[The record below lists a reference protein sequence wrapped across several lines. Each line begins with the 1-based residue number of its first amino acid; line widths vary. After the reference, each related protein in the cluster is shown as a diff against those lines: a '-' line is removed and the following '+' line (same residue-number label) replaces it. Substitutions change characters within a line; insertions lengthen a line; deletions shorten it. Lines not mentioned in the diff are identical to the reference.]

1 MNRIGIVVAACILVA
16 LVAFGWLHQRTMAA
30 GLPPRTVCPT
40 QIDALAQAG
49 AYAKAHG
56 YRVTPV
62 LGTGSMAPYIPAAPT
77 GADPLATVMAY
88 VVIDPAASFDAI
100 TPGALCIYRTE
111 WSPRYSVLHQAA
123 QRDGLG
129 WIMSG
134 LHNPRSES
142 AWRITPQ
149 NFDGIVRA
157 TFVWTP

>member
-1 MNRIGIVVAACILVA
+1 MWARRKRRLRRRFQHCQATDREA
-16 LVAFGWLHQRTMAA
+16 QR
-30 GLPPRTVCPT
+30 
-40 QIDALAQAG
+40 DG
-49 AYAKAHG
+49 A
-56 YRVTPV
+56 
-62 LGTGSMAPYIPAAPT
+62 
-77 GADPLATVMAY
+77 
-88 VVIDPAASFDAI
+88 
-100 TPGALCIYRTE
+100 E
-111 WSPRYSVLHQAA
+111 HQAA

>member
-1 MNRIGIVVAACILVA
+1 MPRGGFETGRVFSHHWGRTITESETTLFST
-16 LVAFGWLHQRTMAA
+16 LTLHFNPHYYNA
-30 GLPPRTVCPT
+30 
-40 QIDALAQAG
+40 

-77 GADPLATVMAY
+77 GADPHATVMAY
-88 VVIDPAASFDAI
+88 VVIDPAASFENI
-100 TPGALCIYRTE
+100 TAGALCIYRTE